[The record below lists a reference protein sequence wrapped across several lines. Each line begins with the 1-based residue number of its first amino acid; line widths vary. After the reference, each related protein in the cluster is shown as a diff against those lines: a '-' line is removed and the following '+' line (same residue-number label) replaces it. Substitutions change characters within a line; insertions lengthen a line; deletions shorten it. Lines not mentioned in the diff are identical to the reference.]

1 MAPRFTGGIHWSKPV
16 PSFTKLTKY
25 HSTPEYIREIFKG
38 VERTRADLHAYQAN
52 EAVPFLLANPFS
64 ALFIDMGL
72 GKTISSLTVIVDL
85 INEMDM
91 GDDERILVIGPLK
104 VVTDTWPTEVGI
116 WAHTAHLRYQVIR
129 EDDEDPRL
137 VKIRAQAR
145 SMARRQGLSPAQVAQ
160 AAGKADTAMRQ
171 IIREEKARSPAQVHF
186 INREQVDWLVQ
197 LWKNKW
203 PYRVVFIDESS
214 GFKDHNSTRFKALAA
229 VRRIGA
235 DGKTPRLITRMHL
248 LTATPAAET
257 YLHLFTQI
265 YLLDLGQRFGKFITK
280 FREKYFDYNKY
291 SMKYKLKDGA
301 EELILGLIA
310 DLCLVMKAKDY
321 LQQPD
326 PTVIRKPVILA
337 PEQLALYREMQEN
350 FIVSLPDGVQVEAET
365 AAALSSKLLQMASGV
380 LYETKL
386 IEDWDTG
393 DFEKIKKVH
402 HLHDHKIDT
411 LREMYEEL
419 QAEGKPMLVAYH
431 FKSSLARLKKAF
443 PKAVVMDDEG
453 KCIKKWNKG
462 QIPMMLV
469 HPQSAGHGLNLQAGG
484 HHLVL
489 FDMIWSLENY
499 LQVIGRLARQGQKY
513 QVFVWILTAVDT
525 LDELVAEMLQAKED
539 AQAKLF
545 TILKRLIKKRLKES
559 NAGRTQ
565 VINESLT
572 GRKERG
578 DDLPRLQ
585 HVAAIDDL

>member
-1 MAPRFTGGIHWSKPV
+1 MAPRFTGGIHWSKRV
-16 PSFTKLTKY
+16 PSYTKITKY
-25 HSTPEYIREIFKG
+25 HGTPEYLKEVFKN
-38 VERTRADLHAYQAN
+38 VERTREELHAYQAG

-85 INEMDM
+85 INEMKM

-116 WAHTAHLRYQVIR
+116 WEHTAHLRFMVIR
-129 EDDEDPRL
+129 EDDDDPRL
-137 VKIRAQAR
+137 VNVRSQAR
-145 SMARRQGLSPAQVAQ
+145 AMARRQGLSPAQVAQ

-171 IIREEKARSPAQVHF
+171 MIREEKARSRAQVHF

-197 LWKNKW
+197 LWKDKW
-203 PYRVVFIDESS
+203 PYRIVFVDESS
-214 GFKDHNSTRFKALAA
+214 GFKDHTSTRFISLAA
-229 VRRIGA
+229 VRRIPG
-235 DGKTPRLITRMHL
+235 LITRMHL

-257 YLHLFTQI
+257 YLHLFAQI
-265 YLLDLGQRFGKFITK
+265 YLLDVGARFGKFITH
-280 FREKYFDYNKY
+280 FRKKYFDYNKY
-291 SMKYKLKDGA
+291 SMKYKLREGA
-301 EELILGLIA
+301 EEQILEKIS

-326 PTVIRKPVILA
+326 PTVIKKPVTLA
-337 PEQLALYREMQEN
+337 PEQLALYKEMEEK
-350 FIVSLPDGVQVEAET
+350 FIITLQGGAVVEAET
-365 AAALSSKLLQMASGV
+365 AAALSGKLLQMASGV

-386 IEDWDTG
+386 IEDWETG

-443 PKAVVMDDEG
+443 PKAVEMDDEG

-489 FDMIWSLENY
+489 FDMIWSLELY
-499 LQVIGRLARQGQKY
+499 LQLIGRLARQGQKY

-539 AQAKLF
+539 AQDKLF
-545 TILKRLIKKRLKES
+545 KILKRLIKKRQKEL
-559 NAGRTQ
+559 NARRTE
-565 VINESLT
+565 VSSESLP
-572 GRKERG
+572 GRQVEG
-578 DDLPRLQ
+578 DDL
-585 HVAAIDDL
+585 